1 MRAVGLRANRERR
14 GRGAALSFCTG
25 CVPLFRYTDDAGAVG
40 ARVAWGWARGV
51 ARDRVAS
58 VECSFAACGVR
69 ASPREEDGARGETVV
84 VSK

>member
-40 ARVAWGWARGV
+40 AGGV
-51 ARDRVAS
+51 GAGAGRVAS
-58 VECSFAACGVR
+58 PAAAWHLLFAACVH

-84 VSK
+84 VSNR